1 MPLFTPQNLNMD
13 TEDGALEKE
22 TPFEDIVICSK
33 PFFPNFWAYPPW
45 NQHIPLGEKEKHRLN
60 WGYVGSHRRVVLI
73 QIPSL
78 PCH

>member
-45 NQHIPLGEKEKHRLN
+45 NQHIPLGEKEKTSTQSGICWFRGGLF
-60 WGYVGSHRRVVLI
+60 
-73 QIPSL
+73 
-78 PCH
+78 